1 MNAWRQMRRAIAMM
15 RAGRYGDAAVLK
27 ADAAGTRAL
36 PEIEAQLGPVRG
48 YMPVIDVDYLRN
60 LPVGSFGRA
69 YVDFLDANGISPLVI
84 SPELAGEVRRNTFAV
99 RYVATHDMFHTV
111 LGFDTSLP
119 GEAGVYA
126 FAAEQKYSSRNE
138 LLLRSARV
146 VYTLRKPWQWR
157 QIRDAIRLGRALG
170 RRARMLLA
178 FRFEEHWERP
188 LAELRELLGIDP
200 RGAAALHADPSPS
213 ATLPSA

>member
-1 MNAWRQMRRAIAMM
+1 MIAWRQIRRAIAMM

-48 YMPVIDVDYLRN
+48 YLPAIDLEYLRT
-60 LPVGSFGRA
+60 LPADSFGRA
-69 YVDFLDANGISPLVI
+69 YAEFLDHNGISPLVI
-84 SPELAGEVRRNTFAV
+84 SPELAEEVRRNTFAV

-126 FAAEQKYSSRNE
+126 FAAEQRYSS
-138 LLLRSARV
+138 LSQVMLHSARV

-157 QIRDAIRLGRALG
+157 QIRAAIHRGRALA
-170 RRARMLLA
+170 RQARMLLA

-188 LAELRELLGIDP
+188 LAELRELLGIDAG
-200 RGAAALHADPSPS
+200 GAAALRADHRPS